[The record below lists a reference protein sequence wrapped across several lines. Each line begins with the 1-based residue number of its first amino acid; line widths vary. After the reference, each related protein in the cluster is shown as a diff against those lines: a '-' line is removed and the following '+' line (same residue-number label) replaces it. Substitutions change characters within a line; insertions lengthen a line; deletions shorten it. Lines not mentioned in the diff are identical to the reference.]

1 MIRIGSVEATAERL
15 AATIRGTRDR
25 LAGYRRAVIA
35 LDARD
40 DGASNEAV
48 MGHLLRMNPGLA
60 QGLDAEARAGA
71 RTAWRGA
78 RSSLETLTFHA
89 GVAFARALSAR
100 LLSGQYV
107 TNSDETRARKARRG
121 GGVGGVD
128 TRQLADA
135 LANPTV
141 TVE

>member
-1 MIRIGSVEATAERL
+1 MIRLGDVSATAKRI
-15 AATIRGTRDR
+15 AATVRGTRDR
-25 LAGYRRAVIA
+25 LAGYRRAVIT
-35 LDARD
+35 LDARE
-40 DGASNEAV
+40 DGSSNTAV
-48 MGHLLRMNPGLA
+48 MGHLLRMNPDLA
-60 QGLDAEARAGA
+60 AGLDAEARAGA
-71 RTAWRGA
+71 RAAWQGA

-100 LLSGQYV
+100 LLSGQHV
-107 TNSDETRARKARRG
+107 SNTDETRARKSRRG
-121 GGVGGVD
+121 GGVPGVD